1 MKKKRILFVID
12 AVLAVG
18 TLISFVRKHHEAGMT
33 KVKDAAINNK
43 NDGYSYTE
51 S

>member
-33 KVKDAAINNK
+33 KVKDAAVNVK
-43 NDGYSYTE
+43 NDGYTYAE